1 MTRSEM
7 IRRLSA
13 LERAP
18 AGAKRSDPARVY
30 QWLAERGHSAPQPLS
45 GESLPA
51 WLVRVPDAAINAL
64 MDARHTR

>member
-18 AGAKRSDPARVY
+18 TGTQHSDPARVY

-45 GESLPA
+45 GENLPA
-51 WLVRVPDAAINAL
+51 WLVRVPDTAINAL
-64 MDARHTR
+64 MDARYAR